1 MVLADHG
8 IGAMLGAVQGQV
20 NESRGVARPQWDCW
34 REIATTSATGTTICE
49 IVFAG
54 LFQTEG
60 DLLAKVADAFP
71 EFAQAF
77 RREVAKSIS
86 FTVDIAETRT
96 LHLTSGSIESL
107 GTCFIH
113 VEDAKRL
120 SSWYPVSSGSQEFDT
135 RGRYPKHSV

>member
-1 MVLADHG
+1 MVGVAW
-8 IGAMLGAVQGQV
+8 GQV

-49 IVFAG
+49 IVLAG
-54 LFQTEG
+54 LSTEG

-71 EFAQAF
+71 DFAQAF
-77 RREVAKSIS
+77 RGEVAKSIS
-86 FTVDIAETRT
+86 LTVDIAETRT

-107 GTCFIH
+107 GTCLIH